1 MSGNQ
6 KIEIFYNNGVEF
18 VKVATY
24 EFSVARPWYFS
35 IGMLLVYFLFISIL
49 LYLYYK
55 WNKIRYTEKLK
66 LKEEELKHQKE
77 IIQIELEAENKLKL
91 QEYEKHMLEMQIQS
105 KASEVAGKSLSIAK
119 QSEMIESIQ
128 KILDTETDLVQ
139 LKNKVNKIVFVCFI
153 LLIMAFTPDMRL
165 AVILGPIWM
174 VALAILYVVKYR
186 SKVAIL
192 PEVQSSP

>member
-119 QSEMIESIQ
+119 QSEMIESI
-128 KILDTETDLVQ
+128 KRILETETDLNQ
-139 LKNKVNKIVFVCFI
+139 LKNKINKNKH
-153 LLIMAFTPDMRL
+153 LRQSRRTPCATKFSSGRYS
-165 AVILGPIWM
+165 ATRKSSTAARCSATRRARCGP
-174 VALAILYVVKYR
+174 AG
-186 SKVAIL
+186 
-192 PEVQSSP
+192 